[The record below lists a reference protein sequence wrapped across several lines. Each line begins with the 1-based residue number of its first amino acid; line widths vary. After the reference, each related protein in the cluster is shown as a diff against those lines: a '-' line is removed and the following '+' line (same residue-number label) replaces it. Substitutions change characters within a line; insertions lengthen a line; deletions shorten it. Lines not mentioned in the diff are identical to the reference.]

1 VFRRLFRWLVILA
14 VVIALI
20 WIFAPRLFN
29 NAANSL
35 ISSIN
40 STASQAQGLALFV
53 PAGPNSPNR
62 SQGDLQ
68 INLTGLNPNTT
79 YALTLDQGQCGG
91 VSKDL
96 GQRKSDAN
104 GHLYIEIPLASLDI
118 TRTWFVNVLQQGQSV
133 ACGLLQTNQ
142 SSSTQAINATQSGPN
157 VFGPQTGAN
166 QSAPGGL
173 PNTGVKPG
181 GNQQYRNN
189 QYPRK
194 Y

>member
-1 VFRRLFRWLVILA
+1 MIRRLFRWLLILA
-14 VVIALI
+14 VIGALI

-53 PAGPNSPNR
+53 PAGANSPNK

-68 INLTGLNPNTT
+68 VNLTGLTPNTT
-79 YALTLDQGQCGG
+79 YALTLDQSQCGG

-96 GQRKSDAN
+96 GQGKSDAN

-118 TRTWFVNVLQQGQSV
+118 KQTWFVNVLQRGQSI

-142 SSSTQAINATQSGPN
+142 DSSTQAINATQSGPD
-157 VFGPQTGAN
+157 VFGPQAGSN
-166 QSAPGGL
+166 QSSPGGL
-173 PNTGVKPG
+173 PNTGVQPG
-181 GNQQYRNN
+181 GNQQYDNN